1 MILLPSAGII
11 DVSHCVQ
18 PRLVALAGNMMS
30 TVSIVLCKHTRS
42 KSHVPTPST
51 SHIHARSQNSL
62 SYSLSVGHLCALKS
76 PCLAVCIVAEVL
88 VPLPGHTRTAIV
100 SGRIHRSSLSGGM
113 LSAAKDKCPEHPT
126 LRAPLLEVGYKQG
139 LVSGRFLLKQA
150 LGCLG
155 TDTLPAVFH
164 VKLHHSN

>member
-1 MILLPSAGII
+1 
-11 DVSHCVQ
+11 
-18 PRLVALAGNMMS
+18 MS